1 MSKQRNAAPACP
13 PPASLA
19 AVWGRVNPDGRQ
31 NAMSVMF
38 DVAAELERIAPGM
51 RASSTSGQRQ
61 ANVAAAGPLIELILL
76 RRIGEATRFEKT
88 AALDAALAKAGVKKD
103 KGAVVEAMAARL
115 IELERAYA
123 GKIGAWPPDDGAAA
137 ASGR

>member
-1 MSKQRNAAPACP
+1 MPKQGNAAPSCP
-13 PPASLA
+13 PPAALA
-19 AVWGRVNPDGRQ
+19 AVWGRINPDGRQ

-38 DVAAELERIAPGM
+38 EVAAELERIAPGM
-51 RASSTSGQRQ
+51 RASSTAGQRQ

-88 AALDAALAKAGVKKD
+88 AELDAALAKAGVKKD
-103 KGAVVEAMAARL
+103 KGAAIAAMAARL

-123 GKIGAWPPDDGAAA
+123 GKLGAWPPDGGADAA
-137 ASGR
+137 DED